1 MRVTVERPVIVVGF
15 RVELLT
21 MLFDIRGEGL
31 GLEILTFHCG
41 GQRRSLLGVVYESL
55 DFLPKRKHRIW
66 FSLFFINTVIRW

>member
-1 MRVTVERPVIVVGF
+1 MRVTVERPVIVVVF

-55 DFLPKRKHRIW
+55 NFLPKRKHRIW
-66 FSLFFINTVIRW
+66 FSFLFINTVIRW

>member
-21 MLFDIRGEGL
+21 MVFDIRGEGL
-31 GLEILTFHCG
+31 GLEILTFHHG

-55 DFLPKRKHRIW
+55 NFLPKRKHRIW